1 MIKFLASLAALS
13 ALAPAATVD
22 PAPGVL
28 HEAVVPEATLRVL
41 PPDRE
46 ATAACE
52 DQLRPANA
60 EAVEPAIEDKA
71 DARPGYFMR
80 SVMYHE
86 NGCPLVVTLTGR
98 TKPIPELPDVPKM
111 IR

>member
-1 MIKFLASLAALS
+1 MIRFLASLAAL
-13 ALAPAATVD
+13 APAAAVD
-22 PAPGVL
+22 PAPGAL
-28 HEAVVPEATLRVL
+28 PEAVVPEATLRVL
-41 PPDRE
+41 PTDRE

-60 EAVEPAIEDKA
+60 EAVEAAIEDEA
-71 DARPGYFMR
+71 DARPGYPMR
-80 SVMYHE
+80 PVMYHE
-86 NGCPLVVTLTGR
+86 NGCPLLVMFAGR

>member
-13 ALAPAATVD
+13 ALAPEAAVD
-22 PAPGVL
+22 PAPGAL
-28 HEAVVPEATLRVL
+28 PDSFAPEATLRVL
-41 PPDRE
+41 PTDRE
-46 ATAACE
+46 ATPECE
-52 DQLRPANA
+52 DQLRAANT
-60 EAVEPAIEDKA
+60 EAVEPAIEDEA

-98 TKPIPELPDVPKM
+98 TKPIPELPDVPKI

>member
-41 PPDRE
+41 PTDRE

-52 DQLRPANA
+52 DQLHPANA
-60 EAVEPAIEDKA
+60 EAVELAIEDEA
-71 DARPGYFMR
+71 DARPGYPMR
-80 SVMYHE
+80 PVMYHE
-86 NGCPLVVTLTGR
+86 NGCPLLVMFTGR

>member
-13 ALAPAATVD
+13 ALAPAAAVD
-22 PAPGVL
+22 PAPGAL

-41 PPDRE
+41 PTDRE
-46 ATAACE
+46 ATAACA

-60 EAVEPAIEDKA
+60 EAVEAAIEDEA
-71 DARPGYFMR
+71 DARPGYPMR
-80 SVMYHE
+80 PVMYHE
-86 NGCPLVVTLTGR
+86 NGCPLLVMFTGR
-98 TKPIPELPDVPKM
+98 TKPIPELPDVPTI